1 MILLSVDIA
10 TMLLFALFGLR
21 VIALFPRRRE
31 SWVIVFLCVAVVSHV
46 VLSRAEFGPWIIEAY
61 RFEVGESTPILNV
74 IRNLTPGLFALL
86 TCLLFTDRAKQ
97 PLWLYGLL
105 LVQFILECLR
115 GLQFSA
121 INANLFSAW
130 LQIAFAGLAIYW
142 TIAFWRADLVAVRR
156 RARAVMSIILAVN
169 TVASTILLRLVI
181 PEDSYANYQAYVVLS
196 VFTML
201 LGFFLLLRLMDGA
214 VGVPIPE
221 RAKKSVA
228 SLEEIRKGEDEL
240 TLKRLDI
247 LLREQY
253 LYKETG
259 LTLKA
264 LADRVGV
271 PEYRLRQVIH
281 EQLGHRNFN
290 SFIHSHR
297 IRDAAQQLVDE
308 TLRRT
313 SILTIAQ
320 SVGYE
325 SINTFNRA
333 FREVTGVTPSEY
345 RKQSGQLQ
353 DDPSPRP
360 R

>member
-21 VIALFPRRRE
+21 VLILFPRRRE
-31 SWVIVFLCVAVVSHV
+31 SWVIVFLCVAVMAHV
-46 VLSRAEFGPWIIEAY
+46 VLSRVEYGPWIPEAY
-61 RFEVGESTPILNV
+61 RMHVGEGTLVLNV

-86 TCLLFTDRAKQ
+86 TYLLFTDREKQ
-97 PLWLYGLL
+97 PRWLYALL
-105 LVQFILECLR
+105 FVQFVLELLR
-115 GLQFSA
+115 GMNFNA
-121 INANLFSAW
+121 IDANLLSAW
-130 LQIAFAGLAIYW
+130 LQLVFAGLAIYW
-142 TIAFWRADLVAVRR
+142 TIAYWRADLVAMRR
-156 RARAVMSIILAVN
+156 RARAVVSIILSVN

-181 PEDSYANYQAYVVLS
+181 PENSYANYQGYVVLS

-201 LGFFLLLRLMDGA
+201 LGLFLLLRLMDGA

-228 SLEEIRKGEDEL
+228 SLEETRKGEDEL
-240 TLKRLDI
+240 AVKRLDI
-247 LLREQY
+247 LLREQCV
-253 LYKETG
+253 YKETG

-290 SFIHSHR
+290 SFVHSHR
-297 IRDAAQQLVDE
+297 IRDAAQQLADQN
-308 TLRRT
+308 LRRT

-333 FREVTGVTPSEY
+333 FREVMGVTPSEY

-353 DDPSPRP
+353 DASS
-360 R
+360 